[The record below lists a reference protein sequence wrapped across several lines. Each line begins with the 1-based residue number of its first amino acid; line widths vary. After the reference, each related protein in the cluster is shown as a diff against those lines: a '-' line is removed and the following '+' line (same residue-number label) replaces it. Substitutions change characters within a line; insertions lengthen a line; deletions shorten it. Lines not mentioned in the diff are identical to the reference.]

1 MIHDYLEILSNDLI
15 RIVPE
20 FNKGVY
26 LARIDDE
33 GRVLRQKNAETNEF
47 EYAGLSDTEGN
58 YFYIRHRDSGE
69 ISFEESPN
77 GNLNV
82 SCGQTRFVVR
92 YELRL
97 VVCLRRF
104 CPYSIEEKIRTAI
117 VRLRFPNTPERR
129 NVTIVPRKSIIDSIS
144 VLKEESPKPK
154 SFDKNLI
161 FVSFDFDITYEANY
175 F

>member
-1 MIHDYLEILSNDLI
+1 MIYDYLEIIKNDLL
-15 RIVPE
+15 RIIPE
-20 FNKGVY
+20 FGKGIY

-33 GRVLRQKNAETNEF
+33 GRVLRQRNPESNEF

-77 GNLNV
+77 SKPSV

-97 VVCLRRF
+97 VASLRLF
-104 CPYSIEEKIRTAI
+104 CPYSLEEKLRSALVGT
-117 VRLRFPNTPERR
+117 RFPNSTERR
-129 NVTIVPRKSIIDSIS
+129 NVSIIPRKSIIDSIA

-154 SFDKNLI
+154 PFDKNLI
-161 FVSFDFDITYEANY
+161 FVGIDFDLTYEANY

>member
-1 MIHDYLEILSNDLI
+1 MIHGFLEVIKNDIL
-15 RIVPE
+15 RIIPE
-20 FNKGVY
+20 FGKGIY

-69 ISFEESPN
+69 INFEESPN
-77 GNLNV
+77 GKLNA
-82 SCGQTRFVVR
+82 SCGQTRFVAR

-97 VVCLRRF
+97 VACLRRY
-104 CPYSIEEKIRTAI
+104 CPYSLEYK
-117 VRLRFPNTPERR
+117 LRNALAGTRFLNTPETR
-129 NVTIVPRKSIIDSIS
+129 NVSILLRRSVIDSIA

-161 FVSFDFDITYEANY
+161 FVGIDFDLTYESNY